1 MIRIY
6 KKGDATKIAANFRA
20 REFDCPGRGCC
31 DETPVDEKLV
41 AFLQKIRAHFGK
53 PISVLGYRCPA
64 YNAKTPNAAPKSKHT
79 LGMAADFHIDGV
91 ACAEVAKYAESIG
104 VKGIG
109 LYDDDKNGHFI
120 HIDTRDTKSFW
131 YGHQQE
137 YRSTF
142 GGMTEQEK
150 FVRAVQEAIGA
161 KIDGIA
167 GPETLSK
174 TPTVSAR
181 KNSRHGVVAALQKRL
196 YDLGYKVVGKADGI
210 AGPKFE
216 AAVVAFQKDNKC
228 WQDGELTA
236 GKTTWQRIL
245 KM

>member
-6 KKGDATKIAANFRA
+6 KKGDSRKLSKDFRA

-53 PISVLGYRCPA
+53 PISVLGYRCPG

-91 ACAEVAKYAESIG
+91 PCREIAAFAESIG

-109 LYDDDKNGHFI
+109 LYDTFV
-120 HIDTRDTKSFW
+120 HIDTREQKSFW
-131 YGHQQE
+131 LGHEQK
-137 YRSTF
+137 YIATF
-142 GGMTEQEK
+142 GGESDYVK
-150 FVRAVQEAIGA
+150 FVKAVQEAIGA

-236 GKTTWQRIL
+236 GKTTWKRIL